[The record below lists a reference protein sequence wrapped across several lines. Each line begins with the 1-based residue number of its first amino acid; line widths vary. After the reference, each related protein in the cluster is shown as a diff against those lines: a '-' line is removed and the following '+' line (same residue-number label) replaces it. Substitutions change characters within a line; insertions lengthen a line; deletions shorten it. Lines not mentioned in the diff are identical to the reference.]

1 MIFLTSGQTKN
12 ESLHKLGQQKLGHQ
26 KLGHQKLG
34 QTKIRTNKNQEK
46 QKL

>member
-26 KLGHQKLG
+26 KLG
-34 QTKIRTNKNQEK
+34 QTKIRTNKN
-46 QKL
+46 